1 MTETT
6 ITDAIV
12 WPEDEGTGAPV
23 AEDEGDWASA
33 AYHASMARA
42 RGATGYVDAGVGLSY
57 NPSDTTMDIGAG
69 LVFIRY
75 TGSSTVQLTSSSY
88 DEPWDEE
95 LVFMVSVPAVS
106 NLSLDA
112 DAVNEIY
119 IAADPTGG
127 DSARYRYGS
136 SVTEPT
142 DPHVKIGEIDTA
154 AETTTELARRPVGEF
169 ASVETAELRGVE
181 SLTGPISSDTAIT
194 GFEGSYLFINA
205 SGSLSVA
212 GTSMMTDVLDDG
224 TETVSNTTI
233 LNFGSNLSVT
243 DPGDGSA
250 TIDAIDSTTSS
261 DIVHDD
267 TQGGTAPD
275 AHHNQNHDNTDHTE
289 TYAVGD
295 YEIQVDGI
303 DGEGIINFHTQ

>member
-12 WPEDEGTGAPV
+12 WPEDSGTGAPV
-23 AEDEGDWASA
+23 AEAEGDWASA

-75 TGSSTVQLTSSSY
+75 TGGSSVQHTSSSY
-88 DEPWDEE
+88 DEAWDQD
-95 LVFMVSVPAVS
+95 LVFMVSVPSMS

-112 DAVNEIY
+112 GAVNEIY
-119 IAADPTGG
+119 IAVDPTGG

-136 SVTEPT
+136 SITEPA
-142 DPHVKIGEIDTA
+142 DPHVRVGEIDTA
-154 AETTTELARRPVGEF
+154 AETTTELGRDPDGSF
-169 ASVETAELRGVE
+169 QTMETSEIQGVE

-194 GFEGSYLFINA
+194 SLEGSYLFVNA

-212 GTSMMTDVLDDG
+212 GSSFQTEVLDDG
-224 TETVSNTTI
+224 TETVSNTTT
-233 LNFGSNLSVT
+233 LNFASNLSVT

-250 TIDAIDSTTSS
+250 TIDATDSTTSS

-267 TQGGTAPD
+267 TQGGTASD
-275 AHHNQNHDNTDHTE
+275 AHHNQTHDNADHSE
-289 TYAVGD
+289 TYAVGN
-295 YEIQVDGI
+295 YEIQVDGT
-303 DGEGIINFHTQ
+303 DGEGIINFQTQ

>member
-42 RGATGYVDAGVGLSY
+42 RGTAGYIDAGLGLSY

-69 LVFIRY
+69 LAFIQY
-75 TGSSTVQLTSSSY
+75 LGSSSVQLTSSSY
-88 DEPWDEE
+88 DEPWDRD

-106 NLSLDA
+106 NLQLDA
-112 DAVNEIY
+112 DAVNEVY
-119 IAADPTGG
+119 IAADPTSG

-136 SVTEPT
+136 SVSEPS
-142 DPHVKIGEIDTA
+142 DPHVKIGEIDTS
-154 AETTTELARRPVGEF
+154 AETTTELARGPVGLY
-169 ASVETAELRGVE
+169 ETLSTSEIQGEILAGDPAVTD
-181 SLTGPISSDTAIT
+181 LTGAN
-194 GFEGSYLFINA
+194 LFVNNGA
-205 SGSLSVA
+205 LSA
-212 GTSMMTDVLDDG
+212 ANMRMDLLDDG
-224 TETVSNTTI
+224 TEIVSSTTDI
-233 LNFGSNLSVT
+233 NFGTNLTVT
-243 DPGDGSA
+243 DGSPPTVDA
-250 TIDAIDSTTSS
+250 TDSTTSS

-267 TQGGTAPD
+267 TQGGDDPD
-275 AHHNQNHDNTDHTE
+275 AHHAQNHDNRDHEE

-295 YEIQVDGI
+295 YEIQVDGT

>member
-42 RGATGYVDAGVGLSY
+42 RGTSGYVDSGLSLSY

-75 TGSSTVQLTSSSY
+75 TGGSSVQLTSSSY

-112 DAVNEIY
+112 DAVNEVY
-119 IAADPTGG
+119 IAADPASG
-127 DSARYRYGS
+127 DSARYRYGG
-136 SVTEPT
+136 SVSEPT

-154 AETTTELARRPVGEF
+154 AETATELARGPVGLY
-169 ASVETAELRGVE
+169 ETLSTSEIQGEILAGDPAVTD
-181 SLTGPISSDTAIT
+181 LTGPN
-194 GFEGSYLFINA
+194 LFVNNGDLSA
-205 SGSLSVA
+205 SN
-212 GTSMMTDVLDDG
+212 MRTDLLDDG
-224 TETVSNTTI
+224 TEVVSNTTDI
-233 LNFGSNLSVT
+233 NFGTNLNVT
-243 DPGDGSA
+243 DGTPP
-250 TIDAIDSTTSS
+250 TVDAPDSTTSS

-275 AHHNQNHDNTDHTE
+275 AHHNQNHDNADHTE
-289 TYAVGD
+289 TFAIGD
-295 YEIQVDGI
+295 YELQVDGM

>member
-42 RGATGYVDAGVGLSY
+42 RGATGYVDAGLGLSY

-75 TGSSTVQLTSSSY
+75 TGGSSVQLTSSSY
-88 DEPWDEE
+88 DEAWDRD
-95 LVFMVSVPAVS
+95 LVFMVSVPSVS

-119 IAADPTGG
+119 LAVDPTSG

-136 SVTEPT
+136 SITEPT
-142 DPHVKIGEIDTA
+142 DPHVMIGEVDTA
-154 AETTTELARRPVGEF
+154 AETTTELARAPTGTF
-169 ASVETAELRGVE
+169 TSVETSEIQGEILAGDPAVTD
-181 SLTGPISSDTAIT
+181 LTGPN
-194 GFEGSYLFINA
+194 LFVNNGA
-205 SGSLSVA
+205 LSAANMRV
-212 GTSMMTDVLDDG
+212 DILDDG
-224 TETVSNTTI
+224 TETVTNTTDI
-233 LNFGSNLSVT
+233 NFGTNLNVT
-243 DPGDGSA
+243 DGSPP
-250 TIDAIDSTTSS
+250 TVDAPDSTTSS
-261 DIVHDD
+261 DIVHND

-275 AHHNQNHDNTDHTE
+275 AHHNQTHDNADHTE

-295 YEIQVDGI
+295 YEIQVDGT
-303 DGEGIINFHTQ
+303 DGQGIINFHTQ